1 MLCEHCGKEIPG
13 NSKFCR
19 YCGQPVVP
27 QTDEP
32 AIEPPEVRQSSDEE
46 NPQKKKHLLLLV
58 AIAVAICGLFFFYVS
73 KAAPSSLSVATSS
86 GSEYKNR
93 LVELRPRIVYHSEAM
108 VKEAFNNPTDI
119 KFTHNWESLSN
130 DGIFLTNCGTL
141 TYNDSSNKEKTQ
153 NFEATIALDEQDYAY
168 HLMLKLDDKIL
179 YNNLNKLD
187 NEGTIILQGAT
198 FNDKGYGERIFDNP
212 INPDKWAK
220 NAADFNNAEDEI
232 TLAEFTAINLGV
244 SYKEACATIGSYGVE
259 NSRANVLG
267 YETVIYTW
275 KGIGK
280 KDANATLTFTDDVLI
295 AKEQTGLK

>member
-27 QTDEP
+27 QPDEP
-32 AIEPPEVRQSSDEE
+32 ASESPKVQQPLNEE
-46 NPQKKKHLLLLV
+46 KPQKNKNSLIV
-58 AIAVAICGLFFFYVS
+58 VAVAAAICCLFFFYVS
-73 KAAPSSLSVATSS
+73 KAAPSSLSVAISS
-86 GSEYKNR
+86 SSEYKNR
-93 LVELRPRIVYHSEAM
+93 LVELRPRIVFHSEAM
-108 VKEAFNNPTDI
+108 VKEALNNPTTI
-119 KFTHNWESLSN
+119 QIIHNWEALSN
-130 DGIFLTNCGTL
+130 DGIFLTNCGTV
-141 TYNDSSNKEKTQ
+141 TYNDSANKEKTQ
-153 NFEATIALDEQDYAY
+153 NFEATIALDKDYAY
-168 HLMLKLDDKIL
+168 RLKLKLDDKIL
-179 YNNLNKLD
+179 YNSLFKLD
-187 NEGTIILQGAT
+187 NDGTIIFQGAT
-198 FNDKGYGERIFDNP
+198 FTGRGYGQQIFDDP

-232 TLAEFTAINLGV
+232 TLAEFTAINLGM
-244 SYKEACATIGSYGVE
+244 SYKETCAAIGSYGVE

-280 KDANATLTFTDDVLI
+280 KDASATLTFTDDVLI

>member
-27 QTDEP
+27 QTDVP
-32 AIEPPEVRQSSDEE
+32 VSEPPKVQQPLNEE
-46 NPQKKKHLLLLV
+46 KPQKKKHLLLLV

-93 LVELRPRIVYHSEAM
+93 LLELRPVIFAHSEQM
-108 VKEAFNNPTDI
+108 VSEALNNPTNI
-119 KFTHNWESLSN
+119 KFVHNWEAFLN
-130 DGIFLTNCGTL
+130 DGIILTNCGTV
-141 TYNDSSNKEKTQ
+141 TYNDSDNKEKTE
-153 NFEATIALDEQDYAY
+153 NFEATMVLNEKHEGYY
-168 HLMLKLDDKIL
+168 LMLKLSDKIL
-179 YNNLNKLD
+179 YNIRYAVD
-187 NEGTIILQGAT
+187 SDGTIIAH
-198 FNDKGYGERIFDNP
+198 DIYVKGRSVGDPMFDNP